1 MKSPS
6 EKTSS
11 LETQRERVL
20 WNRVFTETIPGVCWD
35 SYTLRSFKAIVG
47 IDLLGIDISEPEPS
61 VLTALVVI

>member
-11 LETQRERVL
+11 LERQRERVL
-20 WNRVFTETIPGVCWD
+20 WNIFITETIPGVYWD

-61 VLTALVVI
+61 VLTPLVVI